1 MKGQMK
7 NMRLMLVILFSS
19 LFLQACGGSNEK
31 APTFT
36 VSSSVSSVAFTNE
49 FLQTESNTI
58 AIDVNFDGSGLLL
71 GFAPTAQPVAWLNYR
86 IESLTA
92 NSATIYIDVVDA
104 DIIAADL
111 YGTTLRLSSGDPT
124 TTNLAHADINVSLL
138 VWQAL
143 TFDDTYGVESTPA
156 KTIELSSSADNL
168 SLTSSVPW
176 LSVEKTFTDGITT
189 ITATPNL
196 AEFSQSGFYPAT
208 IDITSPLGT
217 TKYPVELS
225 LDNIHIFADK
235 ANIALAETGN
245 INNRKAVLNINSNSV
260 LPWGWQASTEATW
273 LTLTPDNDNN
283 QLTITADS
291 SALANNT
298 TTLAEITLSPND
310 QTTAMANTIQVSF
323 YKSDLNTE
331 NNSLDIIANT
341 DGIVTDPLLPQYYVA
356 VNNELRSYHLY
367 SNELLSSTVISP
379 EETTLEQLIIHP
391 DASIILAKATET
403 VVIDEDTTE
412 TTVHR
417 YKINLDDMSFVEL
430 TDIDIINEP
439 VKFIRID
446 GRYFVATALLE
457 FADENL
463 MQVGFDTAN
472 AFFARAFNVAE
483 QNQTLFALDIS
494 SADDLMSIKR
504 IEAMVNDFGRNPITT
519 SISHSYRPEL
529 LGENDQINDFY
540 VTSDEKNI
548 YALSPTSQWISF
560 DGTTFTDNG
569 VLNSDEAIIDLA
581 LAHTAN
587 DRPHFVRFDPE
598 TGFSIDV
605 YNEEQ
610 TIANRI
616 TLGSNQ
622 PTQML
627 IANGDSRAV
636 LPSPN
641 ANSIDVINL
650 SQFSTSSET
659 LSFTTNFGDSV
670 INQQTLTLSNIG
682 ADWQASASAPWL
694 ILTQQSDE
702 NGDAILIDIDRSLIT
717 GWGLM
722 SASISIF
729 DPASGTT
736 KVITVELAIDAIRLS
751 SNYPSLAFNSLATE
765 QTLEH
770 TVDIITNSET
780 PIAWQASTDVNWL
793 SLSANNTNN
802 TLSINAIPANLTAD
816 GVYSAVINLTPTT
829 EGSALAGSINVTFNK
844 GADDSADIDVESVT
858 VNASGLVL
866 DPMRPYVYIASG
878 DKINTY
884 HVISGTLIN
893 TANSPLADVDL
904 TNLVIHPDG
913 SMLLASNSET
923 YLDENEVEQTRVNH
937 YQFNLSNYQFS
948 EIDSE
953 NITIAFRPVLIKI
966 VAGAP
971 VVITQTLEYADLNLV
986 RQYWDQEN
994 AYFTSTIGQANSA
1007 DIVMAYKQ
1015 STTSLERYALS
1026 YNAYASE
1033 MVSVMN
1039 NPAYTN
1045 NAFVSLTSISL
1056 NHDGNTIYSANSTS
1070 EWASFDGTT
1079 YTDNGLLHT
1088 NANVQTINTI
1098 SDTEDNSYFYRFDQ
1112 TQGMVLTKYNAAQ
1125 VELWSELIIADSP
1138 KQHYFLPEY
1147 QRVIIYDAS
1156 TSTLKLRSHQ

>member
-1 MKGQMK
+1 M
-7 NMRLMLVILFSS
+7 
-19 LFLQACGGSNEK
+19 
-31 APTFT
+31 
-36 VSSSVSSVAFTNE
+36 
-49 FLQTESNTI
+49 
-58 AIDVNFDGSGLLL
+58 
-71 GFAPTAQPVAWLNYR
+71 
-86 IESLTA
+86 
-92 NSATIYIDVVDA
+92 
-104 DIIAADL
+104 
-111 YGTTLRLSSGDPT
+111 
-124 TTNLAHADINVSLL
+124 
-138 VWQAL
+138 
-143 TFDDTYGVESTPA
+143 
-156 KTIELSSSADNL
+156 
-168 SLTSSVPW
+168 
-176 LSVEKTFTDGITT
+176 
-189 ITATPNL
+189 
-196 AEFSQSGFYPAT
+196 
-208 IDITSPLGT
+208 
-217 TKYPVELS
+217 
-225 LDNIHIFADK
+225 
-235 ANIALAETGN
+235 
-245 INNRKAVLNINSNSV
+245 
-260 LPWGWQASTEATW
+260 
-273 LTLTPDNDNN
+273 
-283 QLTITADS
+283 
-291 SALANNT
+291 
-298 TTLAEITLSPND
+298 AEITLSPND
-310 QTTAMANTIQVSF
+310 QTTAIANTIQVSF

-367 SNELLSSTVISP
+367 SNELISTTVISP

-391 DASIILAKATET
+391 DASLILAKATET
-403 VVIDEDTTE
+403 VVIDEGTTE
-412 TTVHR
+412 STVHR

-430 TDIDIINEP
+430 TDFDIINEP

-519 SISHSYRPEL
+519 NISHSYRPEL

-587 DRPHFVRFDPE
+587 DRPHFVRFAPE
-598 TGFSIDV
+598 TGFSVDV

-610 TIANRI
+610 AIANSI

-641 ANSIDVINL
+641 ANSIAVINL

-694 ILTQQSDE
+694 ILTSQSDE

-829 EGSALAGSINVTFNK
+829 EGSALAGSISVTFNK
-844 GADDSADIDVESVT
+844 GAADSADIDVESVT
-858 VNASGLVL
+858 VNSSGIVL

-884 HVISGTLIN
+884 HVISGALIN
-893 TANSPLADVDL
+893 TASSPLAEIDL
-904 TNLVIHPDG
+904 TNLVIHPNG
-913 SMLLASNSET
+913 SILLASNSET

-953 NITIAFRPVLIKI
+953 NITIEFRPVLIKI

-994 AYFTSTIGQANSA
+994 AYFTSTITQANSA

-1045 NAFVSLTSISL
+1045 SAFVSLTSIGLS
-1056 NHDGNTIYSANSTS
+1056 HDGNTIYSANSTS

-1088 NANVQTINTI
+1088 NANVQTINTA

-1138 KQHYFLPEY
+1138 KQHYFLPDY

>member
-36 VSSSVSSVAFTNE
+36 ISSSVSSVAFTNE
-49 FLQTESNTI
+49 FLQTETHTI
-58 AIDVNFDGSGLLL
+58 AVDVKFDGSGLLL

-86 IESLTA
+86 VENLTD
-92 NSATIYIDVVDA
+92 NSATIHIDVVDA
-104 DIIAADL
+104 DIISADL
-111 YGTTLRLSSGDPT
+111 YDTTLRLSSGDPS

-168 SLTSSVPW
+168 ALASSVPW
-176 LSVEKTFTDGITT
+176 LSVEKTFADGVTT

-196 AEFSQSGFYPAT
+196 TEFNQSGFYPAT

-235 ANIALAETGN
+235 VNVALAETGN
-245 INNRKAVLNINSNSV
+245 INNRETVLNINSNSV
-260 LPWGWQASTEATW
+260 LPWGWQANTEATW
-273 LTLTPDNDNN
+273 LTLTPNTDKN

-291 SALANNT
+291 SGLANNT

-310 QTTAMANTIQVSF
+310 QTTAIANTIQVSF

-341 DGIVTDPLLPQYYVA
+341 DGIVTNPLLPQYYVA
-356 VNNELRSYHLY
+356 TNNELRCYHLY
-367 SNELLSSTVISP
+367 TNELLSTTVISP
-379 EETTLEQLIIHP
+379 EDTTLEQLIIHP
-391 DASIILAKATET
+391 GASVILAKATET
-403 VVIDEDTTE
+403 TVIDEDTSE
-412 TTVHR
+412 TSVHR

-430 TDIDIINEP
+430 ADTDITNEP
-439 VKFIRID
+439 VKFIRLD
-446 GRYFVATALLE
+446 GRYFVATELLE

-463 MQVGFDTAN
+463 MRVGFDAVN

-483 QNQTLFALDIS
+483 KNQTLFALDVS

-519 SISHSYRPEL
+519 TISHSYRPEL
-529 LGENDQINDFY
+529 LADNDQINDFY
-540 VTSDEKNI
+540 VTADEQNI

-598 TGFSIDV
+598 TGFRVDV
-605 YNEEQ
+605 YNEDQ
-610 TIANRI
+610 TIANSI

-636 LPSPN
+636 LASQS
-641 ANSIDVINL
+641 ANTIDVINL

-659 LSFTTNFGDSV
+659 LTFTTNLGDSV
-670 INQQTLTLSNIG
+670 IDQQTLTLSNIG
-682 ADWQASASAPWL
+682 ADWQATASAPWL
-694 ILTQQSDE
+694 ILTPQSDE
-702 NGDAILIDIDRSLIT
+702 NGDTLLIDIDRSLIT

-722 SASISIF
+722 SASISVF

-765 QTLEH
+765 QTLLH

-780 PIAWQASTDVNWL
+780 PIAWQASADVNWL
-793 SLSANNTNN
+793 SLSANSTNN
-802 TLSINAIPANLTAD
+802 TLTINAIPANLSDD
-816 GVYSAVINLTPTT
+816 GVYSAVINLTPTI

-844 GADDSADIDVESVT
+844 GAVDSTDIDVESIS
-858 VNASGLVL
+858 VNTSGLVL

-884 HVISGTLIN
+884 HVISGALVN
-893 TANSPLADVDL
+893 TTSSPLVDVEL

-923 YLDENEVEQTRVNH
+923 YLDEDEVEQTRVNH
-937 YQFNLSNYQFS
+937 YQFDLSNYQFNQ
-948 EIDSE
+948 INSE
-953 NITIAFRPVLIKI
+953 NITVEYRPIMIKI

-971 VVITQTLEYADLNLV
+971 VVVTQTLEYANLNLV

-994 AYFTSTIGQANSA
+994 AYFTSTIAHANSA

-1015 STTSLERYALS
+1015 STTSLERYALD

-1033 MVSVMN
+1033 MVSVIN
-1039 NPAYTN
+1039 IPGYINT
-1045 NAFVSLTSISL
+1045 AFANLSSFVL
-1056 NHDGNTIYSANSTS
+1056 NHQGNTIYSANSTS

-1079 YTDNGLLHT
+1079 YTDNGLLHANT
-1088 NANVQTINTI
+1088 NVQTINTT
-1098 SDTEDNSYFYRFDQ
+1098 SDTDDNSYFYRFDQ

-1125 VELWSELIIADSP
+1125 VELWSELIIAESP
-1138 KQHYFLPEY
+1138 KQHYFLPDY

>member
-49 FLQTESNTI
+49 FLQTETHTI

-86 IESLTA
+86 IENLTA
-92 NSATIYIDVVDA
+92 NSATIHIDVVDE
-104 DIIAADL
+104 DIISADL

-138 VWQAL
+138 VFQTL
-143 TFDDTYGVESTPA
+143 TFDDTYGVETTPE
-156 KTIELSSSADNL
+156 KTIELSASADNL
-168 SLTSSVPW
+168 SITSSVPW
-176 LSVEKTFTDGITT
+176 LSVEKTFTEGVTT

-196 AEFSQSGFYPAT
+196 TEFSQSGFYPAT
-208 IDITSPLGT
+208 INITSPLGT
-217 TKYPVELS
+217 TEYPVELS

-235 ANIALAETGN
+235 VNVALAETGN
-245 INNRKAVLNINSNSV
+245 INNHETVLNINSNSV
-260 LPWGWQASTEATW
+260 LPWGWQASSEATW
-273 LTLTPDNDNN
+273 LTLTPDNENN

-291 SALANNT
+291 SELANNAT
-298 TTLAEITLSPND
+298 TIAEIMLSPND
-310 QTTAMANTIQVSF
+310 QTTAIANTIQVSF

-331 NNSLDIIANT
+331 NTSLEIIANT

-367 SNELLSSTVISP
+367 TNELLSTTIISP

-391 DASIILAKATET
+391 DASVILAKATET
-403 VVIDEDTTE
+403 IVIDEDTSE

-439 VKFIRID
+439 VKFIRLD

-463 MQVGFDTAN
+463 MRVGFDAAN

-483 QNQTLFALDIS
+483 QNQTLFALDVS
-494 SADDLMSIKR
+494 STDDLMSLKR

-519 SISHSYRPEL
+519 NISHSYRPEL

-569 VLNSDEAIIDLA
+569 VLNSDEAIINLA
-581 LAHTAN
+581 LAYSAN

-598 TGFSIDV
+598 TGFRVDV

-610 TIANRI
+610 TIANSI

-636 LPSPN
+636 LPSQN
-641 ANSIDVINL
+641 ANAIDVINL
-650 SQFSTSSET
+650 SQFATSSEA

-682 ADWQASASAPWL
+682 EGWQASASAPWL
-694 ILTQQSDE
+694 ILTPQSDE
-702 NGDAILIDIDRSLIT
+702 DGDTLLIDIDSSLIT

-765 QTLEH
+765 QTLVH
-770 TVDIITNSET
+770 TVDILTNSET
-780 PIAWQASTDVNWL
+780 SIAWQASTDVNWL
-793 SLSANNTNN
+793 SLSANNSNN
-802 TLSINAIPANLTAD
+802 TLSINAIPANLPAD
-816 GVYSAVINLTPTT
+816 GVHSAVITLTPTN

-844 GADDSADIDVESVT
+844 GAVDTTDIDVESIS
-858 VNASGLVL
+858 VNTSGLVL

-884 HVISGTLIN
+884 HVISGALIN
-893 TANSPLADVDL
+893 TASSPLADIDL

-923 YLDENEVEQTRVNH
+923 YLDEDEVEQTRVNH
-937 YQFNLSNYQFS
+937 YQFDLKNYQFS
-948 EIDSE
+948 QIDSE
-953 NITIAFRPVLIKI
+953 NITIEFRPVLIKI
-966 VAGAP
+966 VSGAP
-971 VVITQTLEYADLNLV
+971 VVITQTLEYANLNLV

-994 AYFTSTIGQANSA
+994 AFFTSTIAQANSA

-1026 YNAYASE
+1026 YNAYACE
-1033 MVSVMN
+1033 MVSVLN
-1039 NPAYTN
+1039 SPAYN
-1045 NAFVSLTSISL
+1045 NTAFVSLTSLDL
-1056 NHDGNTIYSANSTS
+1056 NHQGNTIYSANSTA

-1079 YTDNGLLHT
+1079 YTDNGLLHA
-1088 NANVQTINTI
+1088 NANVQTINTT

-1112 TQGMVLTKYNAAQ
+1112 TQGMVLTKYNDAQ

-1138 KQHYFLPEY
+1138 KQHYFLPDY

-1156 TSTLKLRSHQ
+1156 TSTLKLRSHP

>member
-49 FLQTESNTI
+49 FLQTETHTI
-58 AIDVNFDGSGLLL
+58 AVDVNFDGSGLLL

-86 IESLTA
+86 IENLTA
-92 NSATIYIDVVDA
+92 NSATIHIDVVDA
-104 DIIAADL
+104 DIIVADL

-176 LSVEKTFTDGITT
+176 LSVEKTFTDGVTT

-196 AEFSQSGFYPAT
+196 TEFSQSGFYPAT

-298 TTLAEITLSPND
+298 TTLAEITLSPNV
-310 QTTAMANTIQVSF
+310 QTTAIANTIQVSF

-367 SNELLSSTVISP
+367 SNELLSTTVISP

-391 DASIILAKATET
+391 DASMILAKATET

-430 TDIDIINEP
+430 ADTDITNEP

-463 MQVGFDTAN
+463 MQVGFDAAN
-472 AFFARAFNVAE
+472 AFFARAFNIAE
-483 QNQTLFALDIS
+483 QNQTLFALDVS

-598 TGFSIDV
+598 TGFSVDV

-616 TLGSNQ
+616 TLASNQ

-829 EGSALAGSINVTFNK
+829 EGSAIAGSINVTFNK

-858 VNASGLVL
+858 VNASGFVL

-884 HVISGTLIN
+884 HVISGALVN
-893 TANSPLADVDL
+893 TASSPLADIDL

-953 NITIAFRPVLIKI
+953 KITIAFRPVLIKI

-994 AYFTSTIGQANSA
+994 AYFTSTIAQANSA

-1045 NAFVSLTSISL
+1045 SAFESLTSISL
-1056 NHDGNTIYSANSTS
+1056 SHQGNTIYSANSTS

-1079 YTDNGLLHT
+1079 YTDNGLLHA
-1088 NANVQTINTI
+1088 NANVQTINTT

-1138 KQHYFLPEY
+1138 KQHYFLPDY
-1147 QRVIIYDAS
+1147 QRVIIYDAG